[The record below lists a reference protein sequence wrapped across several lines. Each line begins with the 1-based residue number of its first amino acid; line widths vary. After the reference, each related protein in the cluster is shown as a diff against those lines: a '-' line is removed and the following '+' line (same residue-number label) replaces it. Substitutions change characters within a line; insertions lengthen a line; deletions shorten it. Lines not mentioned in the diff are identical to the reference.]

1 MESHWSG
8 DSENAFFS
16 AEQFDKHR
24 VLLQPESEY
33 NGRSSKNAYYVLG
46 VDVGRKGCTT
56 EVCVFK
62 VTPQA
67 QGTSLKSLVN
77 LYSWDEEHFETQAIN
92 IKKLFYKYKARAI
105 ALDANGLTLVPY
117 ISNNIRKL
125 F

>member
-1 MESHWSG
+1 
-8 DSENAFFS
+8 
-16 AEQFDKHR
+16 
-24 VLLQPESEY
+24 
-33 NGRSSKNAYYVLG
+33 
-46 VDVGRKGCTT
+46 
-56 EVCVFK
+56 